1 MSRRTKKK
9 LKRAKPGCSG
19 KVRHKTAVAAMIA
32 RRKMKHDGLEVYGPC
47 KHCGGY
53 HLGHSKK
60 EWRIQK
66 RLDQLIGRDDS

>member
-1 MSRRTKKK
+1 
-9 LKRAKPGCSG
+9 
-19 KVRHKTAVAAMIA
+19 MIA
-32 RRKMKHDGLEVYGPC
+32 RRKVKNEGLEVYGPC